1 MCVYRH
7 IRHNLYSEGNHM
19 SKRKAAKQRF
29 CECGLNITQG
39 NVQGKL
45 RIKIGEESWKDY
57 S

>member
-1 MCVYRH
+1 
-7 IRHNLYSEGNHM
+7 M

-45 RIKIGEESWKDY
+45 RLICVFTGISDAIY
-57 S
+57 IAR